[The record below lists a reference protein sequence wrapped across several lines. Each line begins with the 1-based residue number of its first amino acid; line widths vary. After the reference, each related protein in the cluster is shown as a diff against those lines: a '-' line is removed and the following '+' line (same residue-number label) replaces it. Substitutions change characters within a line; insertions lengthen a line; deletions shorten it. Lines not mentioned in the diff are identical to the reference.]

1 MNKYIKNKTLVR
13 YNPFEDYF
21 YKYRINITKKEIQQ
35 LLLFFKNN
43 KNKAKQETT
52 YNQINILNLPLLKNI
67 KNQILLIL
75 DKHSLFLD
83 NNWAQLYRKG
93 DKHGIHQHGGSSY
106 SGVLYVSGDG
116 KDGTVFHHPISKII
130 ESSNKKLKTVVMEKF
145 EPGVLILFPSYIP
158 HEVLEQEK
166 DNNRLI
172 ISFNTKN

>member
-1 MNKYIKNKTLVR
+1 MNKYIKNKTLER

-83 NNWAQLYRKG
+83 NN
-93 DKHGIHQHGGSSY
+93 
-106 SGVLYVSGDG
+106 
-116 KDGTVFHHPISKII
+116 
-130 ESSNKKLKTVVMEKF
+130 
-145 EPGVLILFPSYIP
+145 
-158 HEVLEQEK
+158 
-166 DNNRLI
+166 
-172 ISFNTKN
+172 